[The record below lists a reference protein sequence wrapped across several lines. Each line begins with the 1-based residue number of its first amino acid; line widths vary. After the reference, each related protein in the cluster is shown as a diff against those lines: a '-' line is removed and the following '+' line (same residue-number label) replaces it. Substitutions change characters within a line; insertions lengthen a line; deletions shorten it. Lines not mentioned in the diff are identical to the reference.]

1 MDSRDV
7 YVALRSRQRAIFQ
20 EANMAAEMA
29 GELDDNEVQVHQ
41 DVLNYEQ

>member
-20 EANMAAEMA
+20 EANMA
-29 GELDDNEVQVHQ
+29 ELDDNDVAAAAAVHA